1 MDFIGEKNE
10 RKRIAE
16 EALNELIKKNKLD
29 SNSNIQGLLEIP
41 KEKESILN
49 QEVSSLSTDV
59 ITPSPNIKE
68 QTIPQ
73 MDKQLRERRKQIED
87 KVNNLNDDRPE
98 PLDLPQFQPILKEF
112 TDNQPNNDGK
122 IIRPVALRRY
132 ENDIIRE
139 TCNES
144 DTINTDSDES
154 SVGEQGDIDEI
165 IDTGF
170 WDAVVKHSLD
180 NPDFRLNTLI
190 SVIYDYE
197 DVYNR
202 NFDTDLEPKLYEYIH
217 GFYEKIGERIQN
229 TDIKK
234 QIITLKESMEKKHK
248 DRKKI
253 IGDYLGD
260 NDKQGEQAVREDN
273 NTCSPGSVKRTI
285 IIGSNS
291 AFTKKG
297 GKKKK
302 KLNKTNKVKKSKKSK
317 KVKMTRKRKPKK
329 TIRRRKHRNHKK

>member
-1 MDFIGEKNE
+1 MEFIKEKDDKK
-10 RKRIAE
+10 RKA
-16 EALNELIKKNKLD
+16 ADELNKLD
-29 SNSNIQGLLEIP
+29 ENNKKKSKENIQKLLQIP
-41 KEKESILN
+41 NEEQSILKT
-49 QEVSSLSTDV
+49 EVSL
-59 ITPSPNIKE
+59 TPSPNIKE
-68 QTIPQ
+68 QTISQ
-73 MDKQLRERRKQIED
+73 MGNQLRGRRKQIED
-87 KVNNLNDDRPE
+87 NLNLNNKKPDPLNLPE
-98 PLDLPQFQPILKEF
+98 FQPILKEF
-112 TDNQPNNDGK
+112 TDNQPKNDGK
-122 IIRPVALRRY
+122 IIRPVALRSG

-190 SVIYDYE
+190 NVIYDYE

-202 NFDTDLEPKLYEYIH
+202 NFDTDLEPQLYKYIH
-217 GFYEKIGERIQN
+217 GFYEQIEERIKNQA
-229 TDIKK
+229 IKQ
-234 QIITLKESMEKKHK
+234 QIEILKDSMEKKHK
-248 DRKKI
+248 EREEIIKK
-253 IGDYLGD
+253 YVESE
-260 NDKQGEQAVREDN
+260 QGEQTPTQY
-273 NTCSPGSVKRTI
+273 NTCSNIKILRSSKY
-285 IIGSNS
+285 S
-291 AFTKKG
+291 AFTRTPRG